1 MGLSSV
7 WQPAKGSLGKQWG
20 QLSQDRTPSNSPVPQ
35 QPQHLPHL
43 LLLVQGQVDL
53 IDLPPWDGIGWD
65 EQADPWV
72 GMGVQAQGEP
82 HEDPAWP
89 GQCSGIPTP
98 LYLCWGS

>member
-1 MGLSSV
+1 MA
-7 WQPAKGSLGKQWG
+7 PP
-20 QLSQDRTPSNSPVPQ
+20 PSSPVPQ

-72 GMGVQAQGEP
+72 VGGYRQGGEP
-82 HEDPAWP
+82 QRGPPALSAALAP
-89 GQCSGIPTP
+89 QAHPAIPVLGIMSRPP
-98 LYLCWGS
+98 KKLKVP